1 MKPSST
7 RTNRIRIQSNNDD
20 LAIHLL
26 HHFMR
31 LGGNY
36 LVVNELKPTETP
48 NVTCV
53 SCGGLTQMIWTDAMR
68 MRGKKMHFGQS
79 RSHFICTSARLCVEL
94 HLTGIVCV
102 LLSRSTDSDSWAPHT
117 IVFGGSF
124 TRQSEGEKTELLIE
138 KKAKQFF
145 LLPNRKT
152 NPVVT
157 RD

>member
-1 MKPSST
+1 MWWPN
-7 RTNRIRIQSNNDD
+7 TNDLDRRHADERKENAFWSVTIPFYMYQCAALRGND
-20 LAIHLL
+20 
-26 HHFMR
+26 
-31 LGGNY
+31 
-36 LVVNELKPTETP
+36 
-48 NVTCV
+48 
-53 SCGGLTQMIWTDAMR
+53 
-68 MRGKKMHFGQS
+68 
-79 RSHFICTSARLCVEL
+79 L